1 MNTYRKAILILL
13 SLAFLIN
20 PLHLSAN
27 TDVANDWALEGISRV
42 GPTSYYTGIKHSANG
57 SYRSTVKITPN
68 VGNLTKFIGRA
79 NFISAVLLAIKGLFD
94 MVDYVMDPENNRVK
108 FTINTG
114 LWTDDDRKIVGNV
127 ATVGRYECAK
137 PHGWGG
143 GGGPIVRDFTYAGFA
158 YVECNNGY
166 GHIWMHK
173 EEKALT
179 FYQIAAQIFKNAQ
192 AGQPEAIAAIGS
204 VADEQVTPQW
214 LATQWERNKRPLAK
228 TNGQQNVS
236 PTAIALSQAHHSGR
250 KYGGNCTPKEFNE
263 LEKRKNEACPS
274 KRKKPEEEEVQ
285 IRCTNALSDEEIHAR
300 AKRAEQCALA
310 RTTINNKCFAG
321 GDENHRKEASKYWQ
335 AHTRCFKILQNRWN
349 KL

>member
-20 PLHLSAN
+20 PLHLSAQTAAAIN
-27 TDVANDWALEGISRV
+27 SWELQEISRA
-42 GPTSYYTGIKHSANG
+42 GATSSYTAIKHTPNG
-57 SYRSTVKITPN
+57 SYISTAKITPN
-68 VGNLTKFIGRA
+68 VGNITKFIGRA

-114 LWTDDDRKIVGNV
+114 LWTDYDRKIVGNV

-143 GGGPIVRDFTYAGFA
+143 GGGPIIRDYTYAGFA
-158 YVECNNGY
+158 YVKCNNGY
-166 GHIWMHK
+166 GHIWMYK

-179 FYQIAAQIFKNAQ
+179 FNQIAAQIFKNAQ

-236 PTAIALSQAHHSGR
+236 PTAIALSQAHRSGR

-263 LEKRKNEACPS
+263 LEAIKEEKCSGSGRISCS
-274 KRKKPEEEEVQ
+274 RFLSEEE
-285 IRCTNALSDEEIHAR
+285 IGRRTKIL
-300 AKRAEQCALA
+300 EQCAIA

-321 GDENHRKEASKYWQ
+321 GDENHRKEASKYWKSY
-335 AHTRCFKILQNRWN
+335 TDCFEILQNRWN
-349 KL
+349 QR

>member
-20 PLHLSAN
+20 PLHLSAQTAAAIN
-27 TDVANDWALEGISRV
+27 GWELQEISRAGV
-42 GPTSYYTGIKHSANG
+42 TSSYTAIKHTPNG
-57 SYRSTVKITPN
+57 SYISTAKITPN
-68 VGNLTKFIGRA
+68 VGNITKFIGRA

-114 LWTDDDRKIVGNV
+114 LWTDHDRKIVGNV

-143 GGGPIVRDFTYAGFA
+143 GGGPIVMDYTDTGHA
-158 YVECNNGY
+158 YVKCNNGY
-166 GHIWMHK
+166 GHIWMYK

-179 FYQIAAQIFKNAQ
+179 FNQIAAQIFKNAQ
-192 AGQPEAIAAIGS
+192 AGQPEAIAAIGK

-228 TNGQQNVS
+228 TNGQQNIS
-236 PTAIALSQAHHSGR
+236 PTAIALSQAHRSGR

-263 LEKRKNEACPS
+263 LEAKKKKNCSEEGTISCTTTLS
-274 KRKKPEEEEVQ
+274 EEE
-285 IRCTNALSDEEIHAR
+285 ILRRTGIL
-300 AKRAEQCALA
+300 EQCALA

-321 GDENHRKEASKYWQ
+321 GDENHRKEASNYWQ
-335 AHTRCFKILQNRWN
+335 SYTNCFKILQNRW
-349 KL
+349 K

>member
-20 PLHLSAN
+20 PLHLSAQTAAAIN
-27 TDVANDWALEGISRV
+27 GWELQEISRAGV
-42 GPTSYYTGIKHSANG
+42 TSSYTAIKHTPNG
-57 SYRSTVKITPN
+57 SYISTAKITPN
-68 VGNLTKFIGRA
+68 VGNITKFIGRA

-114 LWTDDDRKIVGNV
+114 LWTDYDRKIVGNV

-143 GGGPIVRDFTYAGFA
+143 GGGPIVRDYTYAGFA
-158 YVECNNGY
+158 YVKCNNGY
-166 GHIWMHK
+166 GHIWMYK

-179 FYQIAAQIFKNAQ
+179 FNQIAAQIFKNAQ
-192 AGQPEAIAAIGS
+192 AGQPEAIAAIGK

-228 TNGQQNVS
+228 TNGQQNIS

-263 LEKRKNEACPS
+263 LEERKNEACPS

-285 IRCTNALSDEEIHAR
+285 IRCTNALSDEEIHDR

-321 GDENHRKEASKYWQ
+321 GDENHRKAASDYWQ
-335 AHTRCFKILQNRWN
+335 AYTNCFKILQNRW
-349 KL
+349 K

>member
-1 MNTYRKAILILL
+1 ML

-20 PLHLSAN
+20 PLHLSAQTAAAIN
-27 TDVANDWALEGISRV
+27 SWELQEISRA
-42 GPTSYYTGIKHSANG
+42 GATSSYTAIKHTPNG
-57 SYRSTVKITPN
+57 SYISTAKITPN
-68 VGNLTKFIGRA
+68 VGNITKFIGRA
-79 NFISAVLLAIKGLFD
+79 NFISAVFLAIKGLFD
-94 MVDYVMDPENNRVK
+94 MVDYVMDPENNRVR

-114 LWTDDDRKIVGNV
+114 LWTDNDRKIVGDV

-137 PHGWGG
+137 PHGRGG
-143 GGGPIVRDFTYAGFA
+143 GGGPIVRDYTYAGFA

-166 GHIWMHK
+166 GHIWMYQ

-236 PTAIALSQAHHSGR
+236 PTAIALSQAHRSGR

-263 LEKRKNEACPS
+263 LEAIKEEKCSESGRISCS
-274 KRKKPEEEEVQ
+274 RFLSEEE
-285 IRCTNALSDEEIHAR
+285 IGRRTKIL
-300 AKRAEQCALA
+300 EQCALA

-321 GDENHRKEASKYWQ
+321 GDENHRKEASKYWKSY
-335 AHTRCFKILQNRWN
+335 TDCFKILQNRWN

>member
-27 TDVANDWALEGISRV
+27 TDVANGWALEGISRV
-42 GPTSYYTGIKHSANG
+42 GPTSYYTGIKHTPNG
-57 SYRSTVKITPN
+57 SYISTAKITPN

-79 NFISAVLLAIKGLFD
+79 NFIAAVLLAIKGLFD
-94 MVDYVMDPENNRVK
+94 MVNYVMDPENNRVR

-114 LWTDDDRKIVGNV
+114 LWTDYDRKIVGDV

-143 GGGPIVRDFTYAGFA
+143 GGGPIVRDYTHLGFA

-228 TNGQQNVS
+228 TNGQQNIS

-263 LEKRKNEACPS
+263 LET
-274 KRKKPEEEEVQ
+274 RKKHYCSESGEMRCPKGTLSETE
-285 IRCTNALSDEEIHAR
+285 IRRR
-300 AKRAEQCALA
+300 AYIAEQCALA
-310 RTTINNKCFAG
+310 RTTIKA
-321 GDENHRKEASKYWQ
+321 
-335 AHTRCFKILQNRWN
+335 
-349 KL
+349 